1 MTKRFDLKKV
11 NPMGYSAMLTF
22 HNHLDKTSLNV
33 TERNL
38 IQLRASQL
46 NGCSYCI
53 DSHAKEAR
61 EAGESEQ
68 RIYCL
73 SAWRDTTLYTES
85 ERAILA
91 LTEEVTQ
98 ISARVSEA
106 TYQQAV
112 RILGETKTGEVLLA
126 AIVINSWNRIGV
138 AMEMMP
144 E

>member
-11 NPMGYSAMLTF
+11 NPTGYAAMLAF
-22 HNHLDKTSLNV
+22 HNHLDKSSLNI

-53 DSHAKEAR
+53 DSHSKEAR
-61 EAGESEQ
+61 EAGETEQ
-68 RIYCL
+68 RLYCL
-73 SAWRDTTLYTES
+73 SAWRDTTLYSEH

-98 ISARVSEA
+98 IQQRVSEE
-106 TYQQAV
+106 TYKLALQV
-112 RILGETKTGEVLLA
+112 LGESKTAEVLFA